1 MLVQRFRSSATV
13 RTPLFEL
20 FLIPYHRLF
29 LLQPSP
35 ISPTKQGYVVPV
47 GSTVQIECYSLNPA
61 IWIRHADEASDS
73 RVLAL
78 GVRPIDTAVDLLKYG
93 FMQQVRI

>member
-1 MLVQRFRSSATV
+1 MV
-13 RTPLFEL
+13 
-20 FLIPYHRLF
+20 
-29 LLQPSP
+29 P
-35 ISPTKQGYVVPV
+35 I

-93 FMQQVRI
+93 FMQQVSLNFCLTFFLFCNVYKLS